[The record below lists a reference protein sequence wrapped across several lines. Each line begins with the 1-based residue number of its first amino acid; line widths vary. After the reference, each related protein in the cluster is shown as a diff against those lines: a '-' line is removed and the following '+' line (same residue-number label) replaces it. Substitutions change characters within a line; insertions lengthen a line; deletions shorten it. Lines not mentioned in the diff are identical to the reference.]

1 MSTLLKLLRI
11 ILISFFSFN
20 LISSE
25 KQNYEC
31 DLGFESIVD
40 KNICIKNLKN
50 NKDRK
55 IGLMN
60 LEKLSKFHQVNFVWN
75 GERKIRCMWMKN
87 TSIPL
92 DILFVDRIKL
102 VIEKGEPFSEKKICH
117 PAIKVVEANRG
128 ELLAEYKLIDF
139 SLEYEN

>member
-1 MSTLLKLLRI
+1 MSTLLKLLKI

-117 PAIKVVEANRG
+117 QAIKVIEANRG
-128 ELLAEYKLIDF
+128 ELLAEYKLIDS

>member
-1 MSTLLKLLRI
+1 MLFKILKI

-117 PAIKVVEANRG
+117 PAIKVIEANRG
-128 ELLAEYKLIDF
+128 ELLAEYKLIDS

>member
-1 MSTLLKLLRI
+1 MSTLLKLLKI

-102 VIEKGEPFSEKKICH
+102 VIEKGEPFSEKKMCH
-117 PAIKVVEANRG
+117 PEIKVIEANRG
-128 ELLAEYKLIDF
+128 EQLAEYKLIDS

>member
-1 MSTLLKLLRI
+1 MSTLLKLLKI

-102 VIEKGEPFSEKKICH
+102 VIEKGEPFSEKKMCH
-117 PAIKVVEANRG
+117 PAIKVIEANRG
-128 ELLAEYKLIDF
+128 ELLAEYKLVDS

>member
-1 MSTLLKLLRI
+1 MSTLLKLLKI

-20 LISSE
+20 LISLE

-92 DILFVDRIKL
+92 DILFLDRFKF

-117 PAIKVVEANRG
+117 PAIKVIEANRG
-128 ELLAEYKLIDF
+128 ELLAEYRLINS

>member
-1 MSTLLKLLRI
+1 MSMLLKFLKI

-25 KQNYEC
+25 KENYGC
-31 DLGFESIVD
+31 DLGFESIVE
-40 KNICIKNLKN
+40 KKICVKNLDN
-50 NKDRK
+50 NEDRK
-55 IGLMN
+55 LGLMN

-92 DILFVDRIKL
+92 DILFLDRFKF

-117 PAIKVVEANRG
+117 PAIKVIEANRG
-128 ELLAEYKLIDF
+128 ELLAEYRLINS

>member
-1 MSTLLKLLRI
+1 MSTLLKLLKI

-60 LEKLSKFHQVNFVWN
+60 LERLSKFHQVNFVWN

-102 VIEKGEPFSEKKICH
+102 VIEKGEPFSEKKMCH
-117 PAIKVVEANRG
+117 PAIKVIEANRG
-128 ELLAEYKLIDF
+128 ELLAEYKLIDS

>member
-1 MSTLLKLLRI
+1 MSTLLKLLKI

-102 VIEKGEPFSEKKICH
+102 VIEKGEPFSEKKMCH
-117 PAIKVVEANRG
+117 PAIKVIEVNRG
-128 ELLAEYKLIDF
+128 ELLAEYKLIDS

>member
-1 MSTLLKLLRI
+1 MSTLLKLLKI

-31 DLGFESIVD
+31 DLGFDSIVD

-102 VIEKGEPFSEKKICH
+102 VIEKGEPFSEKKMCH
-117 PAIKVVEANRG
+117 PAIKVIEANRG
-128 ELLAEYKLIDF
+128 ELLAEYKLIDS

>member
-1 MSTLLKLLRI
+1 MSTLLKLLKI

-25 KQNYEC
+25 TQNYEC
-31 DLGFESIVD
+31 DLGFESLVD

-102 VIEKGEPFSEKKICH
+102 VIEKGEPFSEKKMCH
-117 PAIKVVEANRG
+117 PAIKVIEANRG
-128 ELLAEYKLIDF
+128 ELLAEYKLIDS

>member
-1 MSTLLKLLRI
+1 
-11 ILISFFSFN
+11 
-20 LISSE
+20 
-25 KQNYEC
+25 
-31 DLGFESIVD
+31 
-40 KNICIKNLKN
+40 
-50 NKDRK
+50 
-55 IGLMN
+55 MN

-117 PAIKVVEANRG
+117 PAIKVIEANRG
-128 ELLAEYKLIDF
+128 ELLAEYKLVDS

>member
-1 MSTLLKLLRI
+1 MSTLLKLLKI

-102 VIEKGEPFSEKKICH
+102 VIEKGEPFSKKKMCH
-117 PAIKVVEANRG
+117 PAIKVIEANRG
-128 ELLAEYKLIDF
+128 ELLAEYKLIDS

>member
-92 DILFVDRIKL
+92 DILFVDRNKF
-102 VIEKGEPFSEKKICH
+102 VIAKGKPFSEKKICY
-117 PAIKVVEANRG
+117 PATKVIEANRG
-128 ELLAEYKLIDF
+128 ELFREYKLIDP

>member
-1 MSTLLKLLRI
+1 MSTLLKLLKI

-102 VIEKGEPFSEKKICH
+102 VIEKGEPFSEKKMCH

-128 ELLAEYKLIDF
+128 ELLAEYKLIDS

>member
-1 MSTLLKLLRI
+1 MSTLLKLLKI

-60 LEKLSKFHQVNFVWN
+60 LEKLSKFHQVNFVWD

-102 VIEKGEPFSEKKICH
+102 VIEKGEPFSEKKMCH
-117 PAIKVVEANRG
+117 PAIKVIEANRG
-128 ELLAEYKLIDF
+128 ELLAEYKLIDS

>member
-1 MSTLLKLLRI
+1 MSTLLKLLKI

-31 DLGFESIVD
+31 DLGFESIVE

-117 PAIKVVEANRG
+117 PAIKVIEANRG
-128 ELLAEYKLIDF
+128 ELLAEYKLKDS

>member
-1 MSTLLKLLRI
+1 MSTLLKLLKI

-117 PAIKVVEANRG
+117 PAIKVIEANRG
-128 ELLAEYKLIDF
+128 ELLAEYKLVDS

>member
-1 MSTLLKLLRI
+1 MSMLLKLLKI

-31 DLGFESIVD
+31 DLGFESIVK

-75 GERKIRCMWMKN
+75 GEGNIRCMWMKN

-92 DILFVDRIKL
+92 DILFVDKIKL

-117 PAIKVVEANRG
+117 PAIKVIEANRG
-128 ELLAEYKLIDF
+128 ELLAEYKVIDS

>member
-1 MSTLLKLLRI
+1 MSTLLKLLKI

-75 GERKIRCMWMKN
+75 GERKIRCMWMIN

-102 VIEKGEPFSEKKICH
+102 VIEKGEPFSEKKMCH
-117 PAIKVVEANRG
+117 PAIKVIEANRG
-128 ELLAEYKLIDF
+128 ELLAEYKLIDS

>member
-1 MSTLLKLLRI
+1 MSTLLKLLKI

-117 PAIKVVEANRG
+117 PAIKVIGANRG
-128 ELLAEYKLIDF
+128 ELLAEYKLIDS

>member
-1 MSTLLKLLRI
+1 MSTLLKLLKI

-60 LEKLSKFHQVNFVWN
+60 LDKLSKFHQVNFVWN

-102 VIEKGEPFSEKKICH
+102 VIEKGEPFSEKKMCH
-117 PAIKVVEANRG
+117 PAIKVIEANRG
-128 ELLAEYKLIDF
+128 ELLAEYKLIDS

>member
-1 MSTLLKLLRI
+1 MSTLLKLLKI

-117 PAIKVVEANRG
+117 PAIKVIEANRG
-128 ELLAEYKLIDF
+128 ELLAEYKLKDS

>member
-1 MSTLLKLLRI
+1 MSTLLKLLKI

-117 PAIKVVEANRG
+117 PAIKVIEANRG
-128 ELLAEYKLIDF
+128 ELLAEYKVIDS

>member
-1 MSTLLKLLRI
+1 MSTLLKLLKI
-11 ILISFFSFN
+11 ILISFCSFN

-102 VIEKGEPFSEKKICH
+102 VIEKGEPFSEKKMCH
-117 PAIKVVEANRG
+117 PAIKVIEANRG
-128 ELLAEYKLIDF
+128 ELLAEYKLIDS